1 MKTSFFFFKVTS
13 QLNSKSHIFAGV
25 TIRKILFSFMPIFQC
40 HNLSELLLI
49 ASDLSENKILTV
61 CFVIFHSI
69 LFFPLCYS
77 VSGNCDISY
86 HKKHSCSE
94 IHFFWSNI
102 RQFSGS
108 AVITPCFSVITYSSI
123 YFNHQFSTQEFCISH
138 LQSLMFE
145 KVKNSSQSFRLC
157 LPLR

>member
-1 MKTSFFFFKVTS
+1 MWLSFSRSFKIHSLLMKILIDNPFSIAHFFFLRMIIEHLYENKLLFFFKVTS
-13 QLNSKSHIFAGV
+13 KSNSTSRIFAGV
-25 TIRKILFSFMPIFQC
+25 TICKILFSFTPIFQC

-49 ASDLSENKILTV
+49 ASNLSENKILTV

-94 IHFFWSNI
+94 IFFLI
-102 RQFSGS
+102 Q
-108 AVITPCFSVITYSSI
+108 Y
-123 YFNHQFSTQEFCISH
+123 
-138 LQSLMFE
+138 
-145 KVKNSSQSFRLC
+145 
-157 LPLR
+157 